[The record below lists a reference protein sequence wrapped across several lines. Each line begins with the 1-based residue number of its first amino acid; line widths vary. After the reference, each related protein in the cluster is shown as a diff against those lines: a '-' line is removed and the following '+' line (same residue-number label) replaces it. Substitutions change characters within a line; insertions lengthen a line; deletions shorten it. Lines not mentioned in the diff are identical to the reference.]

1 MEFSSQTINLEFFGN
16 VSIYFGIGV
25 QILFA
30 LILGGAIGYDREVK
44 MKSAGLKT
52 NLMICVGATL
62 YTTIS
67 LIILESHSNGT
78 YDPNRVTAQI
88 VSGIGF
94 LGAGAIMQGKGNIS
108 GLTTAATIWVVAA
121 IGVTI
126 GVGFPIV
133 ATIFTIT
140 VIVILKLINP
150 MYRILERDVDH
161 RDFQIQALTHQSIK
175 RVIAKVVTEQPNIEL
190 DEIYEIDH
198 TDKKDKKIVNI
209 FIKAHQRSVERIIS
223 ELRNMINV
231 DKCTYREVKDADE
244 FANLYAKME
253 KNSKNNKE
261 I

>member
-1 MEFSSQTINLEFFGN
+1 MGFSTQTMFLEFFGN

-25 QILFA
+25 QIVFA

-67 LIILESHSNGT
+67 LLAVQFSNGT
-78 YDPNRVTAQI
+78 YDPNRVTAQV

-94 LGAGAIMQGKGNIS
+94 LGAGAIMQGKGSIS
-108 GLTTAATIWVVAA
+108 GMTTAATIWVVAA

-126 GVGFPIV
+126 GIGYPIV
-133 ATIFTIT
+133 ASIFTFT

-150 MYRILERDVDH
+150 FYRVLEREADYK
-161 RDFQIQALTHQSIK
+161 DFQIQILTHQSIK
-175 RVIAKVVTEQPNIEL
+175 RFIAKVVNEEANIEIE
-190 DEIYEIDH
+190 EIYELDH

-209 FIKAHQRSVERIIS
+209 FMRAHQRSVERIIN

-231 DKCTYREVKDADE
+231 DKCTYREVKNTDE
-244 FANLYAKME
+244 FIDIFSKME
-253 KNSKNNKE
+253 SKKDSSNKS
-261 I
+261 

>member
-1 MEFSSQTINLEFFGN
+1 MFLEFFGN

-25 QILFA
+25 QIVFA

-67 LIILESHSNGT
+67 LISIQYSNGT

-94 LGAGAIMQGKGNIS
+94 LGAGAIMQGKGNVS

-126 GVGFPIV
+126 GVGYPIV
-133 ATIFTIT
+133 ASIFTFT

-150 MYRILERDVDH
+150 FYKVLERESDH
-161 RDFQIQALTHQSIK
+161 KDFQIQVLTHQSIK
-175 RVIAKVVTEQPNIEL
+175 RLISKVVTQQPGIEL

-198 TDKKDKKIVNI
+198 VDKKNKKVINI
-209 FIKAHQRSVERIIS
+209 FLKAHQRSVERIIN

-231 DKCTYREVKDADE
+231 EKCTYREVTNSDE
-244 FANLYAKME
+244 FMELY
-253 KNSKNNKE
+253 SKLESNKKKE
-261 I
+261 S